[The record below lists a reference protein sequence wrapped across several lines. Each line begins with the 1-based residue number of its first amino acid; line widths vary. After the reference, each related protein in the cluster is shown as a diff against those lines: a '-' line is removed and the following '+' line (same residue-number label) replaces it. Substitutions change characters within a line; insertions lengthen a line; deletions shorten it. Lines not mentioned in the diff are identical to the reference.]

1 MDNQTNIEQTEQ
13 RPPQTPPQAGP
24 AQAPNAGAAPA
35 RPPQQPRR
43 DERPMPQ
50 RPPQGA
56 EQIRRDEKMVYIGK
70 KEAMSYV
77 LAVVTQFNNNLPEVH
92 IKARGKS
99 ISRAVD
105 VAEIVRHRFM
115 PDVKVRGI
123 QISTEELASEDG
135 RMSKVSSIE
144 ITLSR

>member
-105 VAEIVRHRFM
+105 VAEVKLDVNARVSNIVALM
-115 PDVKVRGI
+115 PREGNTGSVGNLR
-123 QISTEELASEDG
+123 EEG
-135 RMSKVSSIE
+135 HIFNC
-144 ITLSR
+144 